1 MLQIYH
7 SVVSSGNQ
15 SGTTEHPKVSAADL
29 EAMRVMF
36 EDPLSQQFSQ
46 NNAHSNGNKNRGRT
60 VAVQKVRNSVD
71 DIGPQWT

>member
-7 SVVSSGNQ
+7 SMVSPGNQ

-29 EAMRVMF
+29 EAMKAMF

-46 NNAHSNGNKNRGRT
+46 NNAHSNRNKNHWRT
-60 VAVQKVRNSVD
+60 ALVQKVRHSVD